1 MSAPILLTKL
11 FIPENRPELVS
22 RSHLVDQLNNG
33 LHRKLTLISAPAGF
47 GKTTVVTNWLHS
59 QQGDEEPPFLIGWLS
74 LDEDDKDPVRF
85 LTYLI
90 TALNRIPGLETEI
103 GFGALQMA
111 QASQPPP
118 PQTILIA
125 VINEIAMISNKINK
139 IVLVI
144 DDYHL
149 IDSQPVHDALI
160 FLLENLPPQ
169 LHLVITTREDP
180 PLQISRLRTRGQLN
194 EFRAVHLRFS
204 TAEIDEFL
212 NQIMGLGLSTQ
223 DIATL
228 EKRTEGW
235 VAGLQLAAISMQ
247 GRTDISNFIQ
257 SFTGNH
263 HFVIDYLVEEVLK
276 HQPEHIREFLLQT
289 SILDR
294 LTGPLCDAI
303 TSQENGHATLEALE
317 RGNLF
322 IIPLDSERQW
332 YRYHHLFADLLRQR
346 LNQTQPE
353 KALSLH
359 SSASKW
365 YEQQGLNGEAIE
377 HALQSENYEQAT
389 QMINEHIEE
398 MWRQGKLG
406 MLLRWFEKL
415 PEEYINNSPNLCI
428 YFAWNLFTKG
438 DQEKAEHILQFIEK
452 KLDVHSDFPPE
463 KPLEKRKTSAQL
475 FEKIVRGRVAAIR
488 AVMATYRSDA
498 SESMRFARLA
508 QELLPADDLNWR
520 SPVAMAL
527 ADAYVFMGDYDRA
540 HQARFES
547 IKLCEIAGNTYIYL
561 IDRTKFILVLK
572 ARGELMQAKAHC
584 QELIEYAIDNGFTAP
599 GTIGWIQAIL
609 GDILAETNN
618 LDGAFEIVRKGANLT
633 KLGKDVTLLSWS
645 NMCLTRI
652 LLSIGDFNGAE
663 NIIKKTEVMSQ
674 KATIPPLINY
684 QMMNYRVRV
693 WLSQGRLD
701 EAIKWMR
708 DQMADFESKSTYVGK
723 MKNIPLARIRIAQQ
737 LPEKTN
743 ELLLPLLNAAE
754 AGGHV
759 SRTIEL
765 LILQALSLQAGD
777 EIVKALVPLDKALSL
792 AQPRGFFRI
801 FVDEGPP
808 MASLLYEA
816 LKREIAPK
824 YVQRLLAAF
833 PATEP
838 EEGAS
843 KKSQVDQSSLI
854 EPLSER
860 EIEVLQLIADG
871 ISRPEIATRLVL
883 SLNTVKTHARN
894 IYSKL
899 GVNNQMQAVGKARG
913 LGLLDKD

>member
-1 MSAPILLTKL
+1 
-11 FIPENRPELVS
+11 
-22 RSHLVDQLNNG
+22 
-33 LHRKLTLISAPAGF
+33 
-47 GKTTVVTNWLHS
+47 
-59 QQGDEEPPFLIGWLS
+59 
-74 LDEDDKDPVRF
+74 
-85 LTYLI
+85 
-90 TALNRIPGLETEI
+90 
-103 GFGALQMA
+103 
-111 QASQPPP
+111 
-118 PQTILIA
+118 
-125 VINEIAMISNKINK
+125 
-139 IVLVI
+139 
-144 DDYHL
+144 
-149 IDSQPVHDALI
+149 
-160 FLLENLPPQ
+160 
-169 LHLVITTREDP
+169 
-180 PLQISRLRTRGQLN
+180 
-194 EFRAVHLRFS
+194 
-204 TAEIDEFL
+204 
-212 NQIMGLGLSTQ
+212 
-223 DIATL
+223 
-228 EKRTEGW
+228 
-235 VAGLQLAAISMQ
+235 
-247 GRTDISNFIQ
+247 
-257 SFTGNH
+257 
-263 HFVIDYLVEEVLK
+263 
-276 HQPEHIREFLLQT
+276 
-289 SILDR
+289 
-294 LTGPLCDAI
+294 
-303 TSQENGHATLEALE
+303 
-317 RGNLF
+317 
-322 IIPLDSERQW
+322 
-332 YRYHHLFADLLRQR
+332 
-346 LNQTQPE
+346 
-353 KALSLH
+353 
-359 SSASKW
+359 
-365 YEQQGLNGEAIE
+365 
-377 HALQSENYEQAT
+377 
-389 QMINEHIEE
+389 
-398 MWRQGKLG
+398 
-406 MLLRWFEKL
+406 
-415 PEEYINNSPNLCI
+415 
-428 YFAWNLFTKG
+428 
-438 DQEKAEHILQFIEK
+438 
-452 KLDVHSDFPPE
+452 
-463 KPLEKRKTSAQL
+463 
-475 FEKIVRGRVAAIR
+475 
-488 AVMATYRSDA
+488 
-498 SESMRFARLA
+498 
-508 QELLPADDLNWR
+508 
-520 SPVAMAL
+520 
-527 ADAYVFMGDYDRA
+527 
-540 HQARFES
+540 
-547 IKLCEIAGNTYIYL
+547 
-561 IDRTKFILVLK
+561 
-572 ARGELMQAKAHC
+572 
-584 QELIEYAIDNGFTAP
+584 
-599 GTIGWIQAIL
+599 
-609 GDILAETNN
+609 

-843 KKSQVDQSSLI
+843 KKSHVDQSSLI
-854 EPLSER
+854 DPLSER

-871 ISRPEIATRLVL
+871 ISRPEIASRLVI